1 LSTKRA
7 TTVDRLAELARERKD
22 LSKMVSAET
31 QRFNAFYAHTQARVL
46 ANKKAY
52 LEELQQ
58 QQQQQQPPQHHR
70 RQACNET
77 KLHRSRRRTREVDYR
92 KQQRAASRR
101 DEAATKDRQRSTSSS
116 TALCESADDEASQQ
130 TGSTT
135 PRALFTVAESRK
147 RKRPLRACGE
157 DDSGVDEA
165 LLVAEGPDDS
175 EVDPEEEQ
183 DEEYQDQDDDDDWA
197 ASRKQSSPRPRGR
210 EEIRH
215 ELINK
220 SAGPSSPVTLGAR
233 RRTKRTKF
241 DDNWDKRF
249 AQLVTYFNEFGNAL
263 IPQKWRENPTL
274 GKWASN
280 QRYLLAK
287 QRLAPSRYARLDQ
300 LGFWDTKFSST
311 SRAKTN

>member
-1 LSTKRA
+1 MKRT

-22 LSKMVSAET
+22 LSKMVSTEA

-52 LEELQQ
+52 IEELQQ
-58 QQQQQQPPQHHR
+58 QQHH

-77 KLHRSRRRTREVDYR
+77 KQNRSRRREVDYQ
-92 KQQRAASRR
+92 KQQRSASRR
-101 DEAATKDRQRSTSSS
+101 DEAATKDQQSSTSSS

-147 RKRPLRACGE
+147 RKRRGGQPLGACGE
-157 DDSGVDEA
+157 DDSGVEEDEEEA
-165 LLVAEGPDDS
+165 LLGSEGPDDS
-175 EVDPEEEQ
+175 DPEEEQ
-183 DEEYQDQDDDDDWA
+183 DEEYQDDDWA
-197 ASRKQSSPRPRGR
+197 ASEKQSSPHPRGGR
-210 EEIRH
+210 EEIRD

-249 AQLVTYFNEFGNAL
+249 VQLVTYFNEYGNAL
-263 IPQKWRENPTL
+263 IPQKWKENPTL

-287 QRLAPSRYARLDQ
+287 QRLDPSRYARLDQ

-311 SRAKTN
+311 SRAKAN